1 MAAMEACRTAPEPFT
16 LDYRNETTVSLFRK
30 GFHEE
35 PIPRDLTSRC
45 RRRAQWLM
53 GQNRMCMERNSEGRR
68 HNVRTVDFVLD
79 DKDGQILPKE
89 STGTNEL
96 MSSYVSFLDP
106 YVVRFWE
113 KFFCGKHSIRLLLF
127 TRIFNG

>member
-1 MAAMEACRTAPEPFT
+1 MI
-16 LDYRNETTVSLFRK
+16 K
-30 GFHEE
+30 
-35 PIPRDLTSRC
+35 
-45 RRRAQWLM
+45 
-53 GQNRMCMERNSEGRR
+53 ERNSEGRR
-68 HNVRTVDFVLD
+68 DNLRPVDFILD
-79 DKDGQILPKE
+79 DIDDQISPEE
-89 STGTNEL
+89 SSGTYEL

>member
-1 MAAMEACRTAPEPFT
+1 M
-16 LDYRNETTVSLFRK
+16 Y
-30 GFHEE
+30 
-35 PIPRDLTSRC
+35 
-45 RRRAQWLM
+45 
-53 GQNRMCMERNSEGRR
+53 MERNSEGRR
-68 HNVRTVDFVLD
+68 HNLRTVDFVLD